1 MALTEDA
8 TTLNIYL
15 NDFGVSCQIGGGTA
29 FLGIFDKPAEVIS
42 GGIATSIEYLL
53 TSKTTDVTS
62 ASRGTSISVDSTNYT
77 VRENL
82 LIDDGSFT
90 TLLLS
95 KV

>member
-15 NDFGVSCQIGGGTA
+15 NDFGVTCQIGGGTA
-29 FLGIFDKPAEVIS
+29 FLGIFNKPAEII
-42 GGIATSIEYLL
+42 GGGLATSIEYLV
-53 TSKTTDVTS
+53 TTRSSDVTS
-62 ASRGTSISVDSTNYT
+62 APRGTTISVDSANYT

-82 LIDDGSFT
+82 LIDDGKFS

>member
-1 MALTEDA
+1 MALTENA

-15 NDFGVSCQIGGGTA
+15 DDFGKTCQIGSGST
-29 FLGIFDKPAEVIS
+29 FLGILDKPTEII
-42 GGIATSIEYLL
+42 GGGMATSIEYLL
-53 TSKTTDVTS
+53 TSKTTDVVSAARGTAITVDS
-62 ASRGTSISVDSTNYT
+62 ASYT

>member
-8 TTLNIYL
+8 DTLNVYL
-15 NDFGVSCQIGGGTA
+15 EDFGVSCQIGGGTA
-29 FLGIFDKPAEVIS
+29 FKGILDKHTDIIGNS
-42 GGIATSIEYLL
+42 LATSVEYLL
-53 TSKTTDVTS
+53 TSKTTEVTS
-62 ASRGTSISVDSTNYT
+62 ASRGTAISVDSTNYT

>member
-15 NDFGVSCQIGGGTA
+15 DHFGKTCQIGSGST
-29 FLGIFDKPAEVIS
+29 FLGILDKPTEII
-42 GGIATSIEYLL
+42 GGGMATSIEYLL
-53 TSKTTDVTS
+53 TSKTTDVVS
-62 ASRGTSISVDSTNYT
+62 AARGTSITVDSSSYT

>member
-8 TTLNIYL
+8 DTLNVYL
-15 NDFGVSCQIGGGTA
+15 SDFGLSCQIGSGTA
-29 FLGIFDKPAEVIS
+29 FKGILDATAENIAS
-42 GGIATSIEYLL
+42 GLATSIEYLL
-53 TSKTTDVTS
+53 TSRTSDVSS
-62 ASRGTSISVDSTNYT
+62 ASRGTAISVDSSNYT

-82 LIDDGSFT
+82 LIDDGSFS

>member
-8 TTLNIYL
+8 DTLNVYL
-15 NDFGVSCQIGGGTA
+15 NDFGVSCQIGSGNA
-29 FLGIFDKPAEVIS
+29 FKGILDKPTDVI
-42 GGIATSIEYLL
+42 GNGLATSVEYLL

-62 ASRGTSISVDSTNYT
+62 ASRGTAISVDSTNYT

>member
-15 NDFGVSCQIGGGTA
+15 NDFGVSCQISGGTA
-29 FLGIFDKPAEVIS
+29 FLGIFNKSAEII
-42 GGIATSIEYLL
+42 GGGLATSIEYLL
-53 TSKTTDVTS
+53 RTKTTDVSS
-62 ASRGTSISVDSTNYT
+62 ASRGTTILINSANYT

-82 LIDDGSFT
+82 RIDDGKFS

>member
-8 TTLNIYL
+8 DTLNIYL
-15 NDFGVSCQIGGGTA
+15 NDFGVSCQIAGGIVFKGILDKPTDVIGGG
-29 FLGIFDKPAEVIS
+29 L
-42 GGIATSIEYLL
+42 ATSVEYLL

-62 ASRGTSISVDSTNYT
+62 ASRGTAITVDSTSYT

>member
-15 NDFGVSCQIGGGTA
+15 NDFGVTCQIGGGTA
-29 FLGIFDKPAEVIS
+29 FLGIFNKPAEII
-42 GGIATSIEYLL
+42 GGGLATSVEYLL

-62 ASRGTSISVDSTNYT
+62 ASRGTAISVDSTNYT

>member
-1 MALTEDA
+1 MTLTEDSD
-8 TTLNIYL
+8 TLNVYL
-15 NDFGVSCQIGGGTA
+15 SDFGVSCQIGSGTA
-29 FLGIFDKPAEVIS
+29 FTGILDEPTDVI
-42 GGIATSIEYLL
+42 GGGLATSVEYLL

-62 ASRGTSISVDSTNYT
+62 ASRGTAISVDSTNYT

>member
-8 TTLNIYL
+8 DTLNVYL
-15 NDFGVSCQIGGGTA
+15 NDFGVSCQIGSGTA
-29 FLGIFDKPAEVIS
+29 FKGILDKPTDVI
-42 GGIATSIEYLL
+42 GGGLATSDEYLL

-62 ASRGTSISVDSTNYT
+62 ASRGTAISVDSTNYT

>member
-15 NDFGVSCQIGGGTA
+15 NDFGVTCQIGGVTA
-29 FLGIFDKPAEVIS
+29 FLGIFNKPAEII
-42 GGIATSIEYLL
+42 GGGLATSVEYLL

-62 ASRGTSISVDSTNYT
+62 ASRGTAISVDSTNYT

>member
-15 NDFGVSCQIGGGTA
+15 NDFGVTCQIGGGTA
-29 FLGIFDKPAEVIS
+29 FLGIFNKPAEII
-42 GGIATSIEYLL
+42 GGGLATSIEYLL
-53 TSKTTDVTS
+53 RSRTSDVSS
-62 ASRGTSISVDSTNYT
+62 ASRGTTITVDSENYT
-77 VRENL
+77 VREN
-82 LIDDGSFT
+82 IPEDDGAFT

>member
-8 TTLNIYL
+8 DTLNVYL
-15 NDFGVSCQIGGGTA
+15 NDFGVSCQIGSGTA
-29 FLGIFDKPAEVIS
+29 FKGILDASAENIAN
-42 GGIATSIEYLL
+42 GIATSIEYLL

>member
-15 NDFGVSCQIGGGTA
+15 NDFGKTCQIGSGA
-29 FLGIFDKPAEVIS
+29 SFLGILDKPTEII
-42 GGIATSIEYLL
+42 GGGMATSIEYLL
-53 TSKTTDVTS
+53 TSKTSDVTS
-62 ASRGTSISVDSTNYT
+62 AARGTAITVDSTNFT

>member
-15 NDFGVSCQIGGGTA
+15 NDFGVSCQISGGTA
-29 FLGIFDKPAEVIS
+29 FLGIFNKSAEII
-42 GGIATSIEYLL
+42 GGGLATSIEYLL
-53 TSKTTDVTS
+53 RTKTTDVSS
-62 ASRGTSISVDSTNYT
+62 ASRGTTISINSANYT

-82 LIDDGSFT
+82 RIDDGKFS

>member
-8 TTLNIYL
+8 DTLNVYL
-15 NDFGVSCQIGGGTA
+15 SDFGVSCQIGSGTA
-29 FLGIFDKPAEVIS
+29 FKGILDASAENIAS
-42 GGIATSIEYLL
+42 GIATSIEYLL

-62 ASRGTSISVDSTNYT
+62 ASRGTAISVDSTNYT